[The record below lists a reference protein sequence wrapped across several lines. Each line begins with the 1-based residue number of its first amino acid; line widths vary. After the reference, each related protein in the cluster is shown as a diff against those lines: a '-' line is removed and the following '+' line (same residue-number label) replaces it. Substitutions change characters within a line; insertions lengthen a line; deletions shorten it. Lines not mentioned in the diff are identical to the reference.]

1 MHLTVINVPQSILG
15 RKGGKC
21 MNKVILMGRLTADPE
36 IRESTKGTKVATHT
50 LAVDSYYKAGEKN
63 TAFIPC
69 VAFGKN
75 ASFVETHLRKGIKII
90 VEGKWQT
97 GSYTNKNGEKVYTN
111 NCFVEKYEF
120 VESKSSTSV
129 ENNCQSN
136 EYQPRPTGPAAPDGF
151 MKIPEGI
158 EEELPFQ

>member
-1 MHLTVINVPQSILG
+1 
-15 RKGGKC
+15 

-63 TAFIPC
+63 TAFISC

-75 ASFVETHLRKGIKII
+75 AGLAENHLRKGIKII
-90 VEGKWQT
+90 VQGKWQT

-111 NCFVEKYEF
+111 TCFVERYEF
-120 VESKSSTSV
+120 VESKSSVSA
-129 ENNCQSN
+129 ENDYQSS
-136 EYQPRPTGPAAPDGF
+136 EYQPQPTGPAAPEGF
-151 MKIPEGI
+151 MTIPEGV